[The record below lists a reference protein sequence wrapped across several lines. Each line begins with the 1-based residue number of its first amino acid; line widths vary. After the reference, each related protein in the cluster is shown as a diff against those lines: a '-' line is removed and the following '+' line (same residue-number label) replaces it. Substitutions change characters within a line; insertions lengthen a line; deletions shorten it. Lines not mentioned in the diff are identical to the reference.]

1 MLKITKAELYRRGQS
16 FFDEIQDVDWG
27 DDPEPDRGSMGGRIS
42 PDGVVNENNYEE
54 YEPSAL
60 EDPIEQQLP
69 AGQDYRREIP
79 VGNEE
84 LGIPEGA
91 PEVEYHGLDVDP
103 ETGEKLDYRL
113 DQQQL
118 IEDGRTRHE
127 VISFD
132 YTNRFGQY
140 AGTRTVEPHYTFTAG
155 TGNDILV
162 TFDRDQNDIR
172 AFIIGNIHPYGVR
185 YEGVQFEPKGK
196 IMKGESNGQDF
207 GTAYPTVRHP

>member
-1 MLKITKAELYRRGQS
+1 MLKIITADLYRLGQS
-16 FFDEIQDVDWG
+16 FLDEIQDVDWG
-27 DDPEPDRGSMGGRIS
+27 GDPEPDRGGMGGRIS
-42 PDGVVNENNYEE
+42 PGGVVNERNYEE
-54 YEPSAL
+54 YEPSA
-60 EDPIEQQLP
+60 IEEPVEEQFPTGRQEFP
-69 AGQDYRREIP
+69 YQREVP
-79 VGNEE
+79 TGNEE
-84 LGIPEGA
+84 LGIPRGT
-91 PEVEYHGLDVDP
+91 PEVEYDHSVDP
-103 ETGEKLDYRL
+103 ETGNTL

-118 IEDGRTRHE
+118 IADGDARDE

-140 AGTRTVEPHYTFTAG
+140 AGTRTVEPHYTFPAKT
-155 TGNDILV
+155 TGNQILV

-185 YEGVQFEPKGK
+185 YEGVKFRRKNE